1 MLITTAGVGIK
12 NVWVNNKENVQHVLN
27 VQHILDSIDFISSY
41 ICFIQQGGGGGGQ
54 THKTK
59 GRGRKALPLRQW
71 DTGLRTLA
79 PFPYLQTD
87 RCNILSRS
95 SSVRL
100 H

>member
-41 ICFIQQGGGGGGQ
+41 ICFIQQGGVGQ

-59 GRGRKALPLRQW
+59 GRGRKGPALETVGHWP
-71 DTGLRTLA
+71 
-79 PFPYLQTD
+79 
-87 RCNILSRS
+87 
-95 SSVRL
+95 
-100 H
+100 